1 MKMDL
6 SMIIWFAVGLG
17 IIFFGGMLLVVPL
30 KTILKLMINELNP
43 IEGNIQIEGQD
54 IKSFRQWESI
64 GYVNQKS
71 NSFSSSFPATVTE
84 VVSMN
89 LCSRL
94 GLFKKIKKNIG
105 SHSDKQGLGVADLH
119 TMGKPQGACTIA
131 KQ

>member
-1 MKMDL
+1 MNEVIKFNNVTFGYDGNTIL
-6 SMIIWFAVGLG
+6 EDINFSVNEGDYIG
-17 IIFFGGMLLVVPL
+17 IIGQNGAGKSTL
-30 KTILKLMINELNP
+30 LKLMINELNP

-94 GLFKKIKKNIG
+94 GLFKKIKKN
-105 SHSDKQGLGVADLH
+105 
-119 TMGKPQGACTIA
+119 
-131 KQ
+131 